1 VVESQMISPGFY
13 VFTGPMMGSKTTR
26 LIALVDRFRYKG
38 LKILAFKPRLDD
50 RYTESEICTHNGGK
64 IPAINVSNGEDI
76 LRVVTAQEERPDVIA
91 VDEAFM
97 IDGVADALV
106 SLYRTGF
113 TVVVASIEM
122 SASCNVFPEI
132 KEILPWATHVEKCSA
147 VCTTCGADAYF
158 TARKVDNLDEIA
170 VGGAELY
177 EPKCWNHHNRV
188 QDF

>member
-1 VVESQMISPGFY
+1 MINPGFY

-38 LKILAFKPRLDD
+38 LKVLAFKPRLDD
-50 RYTESEICTHNGGK
+50 RYEKSEICTHNGGK
-64 IPAINVSNGEDI
+64 IPATNVSNGEDI
-76 LRVVTAQEERPDVIA
+76 LRFVTAQETRPDVIA

-97 IDGVADALV
+97 IDGVADALI

-122 SASCNVFPEI
+122 SASCNVFSEI
-132 KEILPWATHVEKCSA
+132 RDILPWATHVEKCSA
-147 VCTTCGADAYF
+147 VCTTCGADAFF
-158 TARKVDNLDEIA
+158 TARKVEHLGEIA
-170 VGGAELY
+170 VGGSDLY

>member
-1 VVESQMISPGFY
+1 
-13 VFTGPMMGSKTTR
+13 MGSKTTR

-38 LKILAFKPRLDD
+38 LKILAFKPKLDD

-64 IPAINVSNGEDI
+64 IPAINVSSGDDI
-76 LRVVTAQEERPDVIA
+76 LRIVTSQETRPDVIA

-97 IDGVADALV
+97 IDGAADALI

-122 SASCNVFPEI
+122 SASCNVFSEI

-147 VCTTCGADAYF
+147 VCTVCGADAFF
-158 TARKVDNLDEIA
+158 TARKVENLEEIA
-170 VGGAELY
+170 VGGSDLY
-177 EPKCWNHHNRV
+177 SPRCWHHHDRV